1 MPANTRNL
9 RPDGYRARVVDA
21 RVEKMLRAFGG
32 VEITG
37 PKWCGKT
44 WTALAHSRSAD
55 TLMDPAT
62 LAAARTDPALVLE
75 GAEPHL
81 VDEWQEVP
89 QIWDASRNRI
99 DANANRRGQL
109 ILTGSSAPKDTGAI
123 RHSGT
128 GRIARVRMRPM
139 ALSESGDS
147 GGGVS
152 FSRLFDGGFEA
163 GARRPTSIADIARW
177 CCRGGWPSLI
187 GLDDEF
193 ALETPAEYIRN
204 VNEVNV
210 PRLGKSQA
218 TSLALMRALAFNLGQ
233 APTHRTLASDMGEDG
248 DPGPARQTVTSYLE
262 MLEDL
267 YIIEG
272 LPGWSPQPRGKN
284 RIRVKPKRYFV
295 DPSLPAALIGT
306 DPVALLRDTQTLGGL
321 FETLCFRDLSV
332 YLSAM
337 PGAANRI
344 HYYRDEKGLEVDFV
358 VELSDGRWGAFEA
371 KLSDAKADD
380 AAADKLMA
388 FRQKT
393 TRNPLAQMRPPEFLA
408 LLVGKGDIAYRR
420 SDGVLV
426 IPVAALEA

>member
-1 MPANTRNL
+1 MCA
-9 RPDGYRARVVDA
+9 
-21 RVEKMLRAFGG
+21 
-32 VEITG
+32 
-37 PKWCGKT
+37 
-44 WTALAHSRSAD
+44 
-55 TLMDPAT
+55 
-62 LAAARTDPALVLE
+62 
-75 GAEPHL
+75 
-81 VDEWQEVP
+81 
-89 QIWDASRNRI
+89 
-99 DANANRRGQL
+99 
-109 ILTGSSAPKDTGAI
+109 
-123 RHSGT
+123 
-128 GRIARVRMRPM
+128 
-139 ALSESGDS
+139 
-147 GGGVS
+147 
-152 FSRLFDGGFEA
+152 
-163 GARRPTSIADIARW
+163 
-177 CCRGGWPSLI
+177 
-187 GLDDEF
+187 LDDEF

-218 TSLALMRALAFNLGQ
+218 TSHALMRALAFNLGQ

-267 YIIEG
+267 YIIEP

-321 FETLCFRDLSV
+321 FGTLCFRDLSV

-380 AAADKLMA
+380 AAADKLVA

-393 TRNPLAQMRPPEFLA
+393 TRNPLAQTRPPEFLA

-426 IPVAALEA
+426 IPVATLEA